1 VNKYSIEMSEEV
13 IELPPDDLP
22 EEEIAER
29 DTFDCEEQDTVDSPL
44 LDFFLGGGMSA
55 GGRQRTARIQQGE
68 IDRDDPVVVDGKLYG
83 QDFDEIKASCLDSGE
98 LFTDQEF
105 PADNDSIYFSKQA
118 FGIEWKR
125 PHELVEEPHLFVGGG
140 DRFDINQGEL
150 GDCWLLAA
158 MANLTMNKKVRSR
171 VIPLDQSFSEEYA
184 GIFHFKFWQYGEW
197 VDVVIDDY
205 LPTRNGKLVFI
216 QSDAQE
222 EFWSAL
228 FEKAYAKLHGSYEA
242 LKGGTTMEAM
252 VDFTGGCT
260 EMFDMANKAP
270 PSGLFTILLKAFE
283 RCSLMGCS
291 LEPDPN
297 VLEARTSVG
306 LVRGHAY
313 SVTKVVKAKI
323 ETPRVSGEIPLIRI
337 RNPWGN
343 ETEWNGAWSDGSA
356 EWNYVPDEE
365 KMQLGINFEHDGEFW
380 MSYKDFV
387 KYFDQME
394 LCNLSPDS
402 LDMDNNFK
410 WEVATFEGSWRP
422 GDTAGGC
429 RNYLDTFANNP
440 QYLISL
446 DDPDEGDDEE
456 KCTVI
461 INLMQRGR
469 RAMRDEGLDLLTI
482 GFCVYNLK
490 GEPQGRLDSEFFRY
504 NASCA
509 RSKAFI
515 NLREVCARFKLPPGN
530 YVIVPSTF
538 KPDQEG
544 DFLLRVFS
552 EKANHGANM

>member
-1 VNKYSIEMSEEV
+1 
-13 IELPPDDLP
+13 
-22 EEEIAER
+22 
-29 DTFDCEEQDTVDSPL
+29 
-44 LDFFLGGGMSA
+44 
-55 GGRQRTARIQQGE
+55 
-68 IDRDDPVVVDGKLYG
+68 
-83 QDFDEIKASCLDSGE
+83 
-98 LFTDQEF
+98 
-105 PADNDSIYFSKQA
+105 
-118 FGIEWKR
+118 
-125 PHELVEEPHLFVGGG
+125 
-140 DRFDINQGEL
+140 
-150 GDCWLLAA
+150 
-158 MANLTMNKKVRSR
+158 
-171 VIPLDQSFSEEYA
+171 
-184 GIFHFKFWQYGEW
+184 